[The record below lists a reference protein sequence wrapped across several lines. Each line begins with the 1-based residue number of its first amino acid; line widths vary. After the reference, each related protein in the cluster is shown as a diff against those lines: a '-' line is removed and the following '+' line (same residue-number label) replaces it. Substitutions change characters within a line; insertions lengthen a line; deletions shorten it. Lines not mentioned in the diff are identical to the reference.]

1 MLSILSL
8 VLVEVPALWQREGA
22 LEAVT
27 YQHLSFQNL
36 HVQLVELVDEGW
48 FWSFF
53 WVINHIFWCV
63 AEIVLSQC
71 FPFVILQC

>member
-8 VLVEVPALWQREGA
+8 VLVEVPALWQHEGA
-22 LEAVT
+22 LEAAT
-27 YQHLSFQNL
+27 SQHLSFQNL

-53 WVINHIFWCV
+53 WVIGHIF
-63 AEIVLSQC
+63 
-71 FPFVILQC
+71 